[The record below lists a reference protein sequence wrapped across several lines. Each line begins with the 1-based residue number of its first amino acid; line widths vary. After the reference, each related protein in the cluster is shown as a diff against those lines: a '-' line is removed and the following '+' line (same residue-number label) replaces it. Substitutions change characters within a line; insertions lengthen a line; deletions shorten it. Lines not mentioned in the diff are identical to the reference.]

1 MRENDKKKKKEKR
14 TKRKRKIVAFNQYL
28 LVARARACHISFAT
42 IDDDDDDDDFENNT
56 I

>member
-1 MRENDKKKKKEKR
+1 MRENDKTKKKKEKR

-42 IDDDDDDDDFENNT
+42 IDDDDDDDFENNT